1 MLITGVADEAGHDID
16 TQIRAHCELGWAQ
29 IELRAV
35 SVSGASALNVH
46 DLTDDAFAIVQ
57 GKLADAGLTA
67 VCFASTIGNPGKALG
82 SEQDDAIE
90 VARRA
95 ALRMNRLGT
104 RLVRIMSYAVQ
115 RDRLDE
121 ERRFAR
127 LREVVAIFA
136 DAGITA
142 VHENCCNYGGMG
154 WTYALRLIEHVPG
167 LALLFD
173 TGNPARDDDWSA
185 GPPHPKQSAWSF
197 YEHVR
202 EHVRH
207 VHVKDGV
214 WDAPA
219 GRIRY
224 TLPGDGEGDVT
235 RILADLRRRGYDGA
249 VSIEPHT
256 AGEWRDGT
264 IRSER
269 DPYDGYVTYARHLER
284 LIERLP

>member
-1 MLITGVADEAGHDID
+1 MFLTGIADEAGHDIN
-16 TQIRAHCELGWAQ
+16 TQIRAHRELGWTH

-35 SVSGASALNVH
+35 SVAGAPARNLH
-46 DLTDDAFAIVQ
+46 DLTDDAFAVVERQ
-57 GKLADAGLTA
+57 LADANMTV
-67 VCFASTIGNPGKALG
+67 VCFASTIGNPSKALG
-82 SEQDDAIE
+82 SAQDDAIE
-90 VARRA
+90 VAHRA
-95 ALRMNRLGT
+95 ASRMNRLGT
-104 RLVRIMSYAVQ
+104 QLVRVMSYAMHEGN
-115 RDRLDE
+115 LDE
-121 ERRFAR
+121 ARRFAR
-127 LREVVAIFA
+127 LRDVVAIFD

-154 WTYALRLIEHVPG
+154 WTYALRLIENVPG

-173 TGNPARDDDWSA
+173 TGNPPRDDDWSA
-185 GPPHPKQSAWSF
+185 QPPQPKQSAWTF

-214 WDAPA
+214 WDTGL

-224 TLPGDGEGDVT
+224 TLPGEGQGDVA
-235 RILADLRRRGYDGA
+235 RILSDLRQRGYSGA

-269 DPYDGYVTYARHLER
+269 NPYGGYVAYGRHLEQ

>member
-1 MLITGVADEAGHDID
+1 MLLAGVADEAGHDID
-16 TQIRAHCELGWAQ
+16 AQIRAHRELGWTH

-35 SVSGASALNVH
+35 SVAGAPARNVH
-46 DLTDDAFAIVQ
+46 DLADEAFAVVERR
-57 GKLADAGLTA
+57 LADANVTV

-82 SEQDDAIE
+82 SPQDDAIE
-90 VARRA
+90 VAKRA
-95 ALRMNRLGT
+95 ASRMNRLGT

-115 RDRLDE
+115 EGDADE
-121 ERRFAR
+121 ARRFAR
-127 LREVVAIFA
+127 LREVVAIFG

-142 VHENCCNYGGMG
+142 AHENCCNYGGMG
-154 WTYALRLIEHVPG
+154 WTYALRLIEHMPG

-173 TGNPARDDDWSA
+173 TGNPPRDDDWSA
-185 GPPHPKQSAWSF
+185 PPPHPKQSAWSF

-214 WDAPA
+214 WDARA
-219 GRIRY
+219 GRVRY
-224 TLPGDGEGDVT
+224 TLPGEGEGDVA
-235 RILADLRRRGYDGA
+235 RILSDLRRRGYGGA

-264 IRSER
+264 VRTER
-269 DPYDGYVTYARHLER
+269 DPYEGYIAYARHLEW